1 MNFLIKLLI
10 SIAVIVFCGQI
21 GKRFPTLGGLI
32 ATMPLTGLIVLIWLY
47 SDNPGDSN
55 LMTRYTKG
63 ALWGILPSIMFFL
76 VALFCFSKR
85 LTLPVVLSAS
95 FSVWIVGAI
104 IHQWFLGR
112 H

>member
-47 SDNPGDSN
+47 SDNPGDFN

-95 FSVWIVGAI
+95 FSVWIIGAI

>member
-10 SIAVIVFCGQI
+10 SIAVIVFCSQI

-47 SDNPGDSN
+47 SDNPGDFN
-55 LMTRYTKG
+55 LMTSYTKG

-85 LTLPVVLSAS
+85 LTLPVVLFAS
-95 FSVWIVGAI
+95 FSVWVVGAI
-104 IHQWFLGR
+104 VHQWFLGR